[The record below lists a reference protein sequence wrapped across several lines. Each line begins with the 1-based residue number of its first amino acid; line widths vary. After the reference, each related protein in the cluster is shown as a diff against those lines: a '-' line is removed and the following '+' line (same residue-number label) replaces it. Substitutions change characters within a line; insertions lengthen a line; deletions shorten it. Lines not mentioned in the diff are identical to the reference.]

1 MSIQVQV
8 DYGARGGGTCMFV
21 LDPAMHL
28 AGFDDP
34 VELEAAILIDGRE
47 SIRTNLTIAQRR
59 QEISGSQMRG

>member
-1 MSIQVQV
+1 
-8 DYGARGGGTCMFV
+8 MFV